1 MAQTTTI
8 QLEEAT
14 AERLRSRKRGGE
26 TYDDV
31 IRRLLASGEHRPPTP
46 GERVGNISHPS
57 ETAPVD
63 GAPVEIASDTSPDD
77 ETPSAE
83 LGDMA
88 AVRRA
93 LNESVDELELP
104 GRNEGATEAR
114 RDAVRE
120 MVSLILD
127 HTPRPVSKDR
137 LLGVVDVEE
146 VGYGSA
152 RSFWSN
158 AVKGSGDKR
167 NALTSL
173 EGIREGA
180 AQGTYLWEPTSEL

>member
-31 IRRLLASGEHRPPTP
+31 VRRLLSSGEHSSPA
-46 GERVGNISHPS
+46 V

-104 GRNEGATEAR
+104 GRNDAATEAR
-114 RDAVRE
+114 RDAIRE

-127 HTPRPVSKDR
+127 HSPRPVTKDR

-158 AVKGSGDKR
+158 AVKGSGDRR